1 LVALPLLL
9 LGSPQSKREKS
20 DTNSANE
27 LPASVRRV
35 KLLLDNGAPAVEIVT
50 TMPVNPQISKL
61 DDAMRLVIDL
71 PNTNMSVR
79 DKLVP
84 IKGRDLSELRLSL
97 RDTTPPMVHIEVDFR
112 RPLGFTW
119 DSARNRLL
127 VSFHDI
133 RKNAVSALSPAAAG
147 ESPLP
152 VSAPVAS
159 AGYANVVPA
168 ERLGSGASITADT
181 ETTVLRQ
188 SRAGEVYVC
197 PQTTVSVMHSRNGP
211 ELMLAINGGALET
224 HLTLQNSADEVV
236 TPDFRILLRGPG
248 EFHYAI
254 RADSRGNTCV
264 RALPGNRSP
273 AIIYEM
279 MGDGKFE
286 VQPNDQ
292 LVFHG
297 GQLSAADTAFHSE
310 SISVGNT
317 ILPVD
322 CGCPPPSR
330 PNPTLLASNTAEPAV
345 VPPNASVDPSPL
357 FREAQS
363 DRVAAAPDSSPSLAT
378 NPAGL
383 AAPESGLETA
393 DLPPSRRQPP
403 VQVAAS
409 LTFTFNPATAAG
421 RRLPLSSR
429 QVSSPVAA
437 LPPSA
442 TPGRVNGPEQHKT
455 VFGKIR
461 HFFSRVF
468 R

>member
-1 LVALPLLL
+1 VAKCAVFLLVALPLLL

-168 ERLGSGASITADT
+168 ERLGSGAA
-181 ETTVLRQ
+181 
-188 SRAGEVYVC
+188 
-197 PQTTVSVMHSRNGP
+197 
-211 ELMLAINGGALET
+211 
-224 HLTLQNSADEVV
+224 
-236 TPDFRILLRGPG
+236 
-248 EFHYAI
+248 
-254 RADSRGNTCV
+254 
-264 RALPGNRSP
+264 
-273 AIIYEM
+273 
-279 MGDGKFE
+279 
-286 VQPNDQ
+286 
-292 LVFHG
+292 
-297 GQLSAADTAFHSE
+297 SE
-310 SISVGNT
+310 
-317 ILPVD
+317 
-322 CGCPPPSR
+322 
-330 PNPTLLASNTAEPAV
+330 
-345 VPPNASVDPSPL
+345 
-357 FREAQS
+357 
-363 DRVAAAPDSSPSLAT
+363 
-378 NPAGL
+378 
-383 AAPESGLETA
+383 
-393 DLPPSRRQPP
+393 PSRRG
-403 VQVAAS
+403 V
-409 LTFTFNPATAAG
+409 
-421 RRLPLSSR
+421 R
-429 QVSSPVAA
+429 VSANHCFGHA
-437 LPPSA
+437 LAERS
-442 TPGRVNGPEQHKT
+442 
-455 VFGKIR
+455 
-461 HFFSRVF
+461 
-468 R
+468 